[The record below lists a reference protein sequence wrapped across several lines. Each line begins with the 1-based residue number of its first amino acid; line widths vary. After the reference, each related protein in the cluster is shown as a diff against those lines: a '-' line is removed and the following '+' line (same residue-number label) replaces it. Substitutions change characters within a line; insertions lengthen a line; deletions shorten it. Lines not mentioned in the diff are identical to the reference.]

1 MAQPPAEQQE
11 IFTVL
16 ADDQTISLD
25 GFDQAG
31 VREAQVHFSRACE
44 LDPQNAEAN
53 YFLNMVCVILISFYA
68 LLPFLVQ
75 LQEEEKGSVH
85 DEDDDES
92 ASVAELLS
100 DATSPPRK
108 RLKG

>member
-1 MAQPPAEQQE
+1 MHTYAGALALYLAQPPAEQQE
-11 IFTVL
+11 IFTEL

-53 YFLNMVCVILISFYA
+53 YFLNM
-68 LLPFLVQ
+68 

>member
-1 MAQPPAEQQE
+1 
-11 IFTVL
+11 
-16 ADDQTISLD
+16 
-25 GFDQAG
+25 
-31 VREAQVHFSRACE
+31 
-44 LDPQNAEAN
+44 
-53 YFLNMVCVILISFYA
+53 MVCVILISFYA